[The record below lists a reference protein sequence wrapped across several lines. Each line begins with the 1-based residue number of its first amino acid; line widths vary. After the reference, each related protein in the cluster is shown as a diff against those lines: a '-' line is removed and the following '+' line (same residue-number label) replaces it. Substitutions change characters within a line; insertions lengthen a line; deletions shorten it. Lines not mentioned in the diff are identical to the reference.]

1 MAFVMGAAL
10 GAILGS
16 FVTVVALA
24 LIWGESDRGRQQ
36 QKGAVA
42 VRRHGP
48 FLVSL
53 EYPKWAQNPKYGQR
67 VAVRSACFACWSA
80 SIASCGKLSQY
91 CHMWLTGPEPL
102 PMSKP
107 AARAPVR

>member
-16 FVTVVALA
+16 FVTIIAFA
-24 LIWGESDRGRQQ
+24 LICGGSDRGRQQ

-67 VAVRSACFACWSA
+67 VAVRSASFA
-80 SIASCGKLSQY
+80 
-91 CHMWLTGPEPL
+91 
-102 PMSKP
+102 
-107 AARAPVR
+107 

>member
-1 MAFVMGAAL
+1 M
-10 GAILGS
+10 
-16 FVTVVALA
+16 
-24 LIWGESDRGRQQ
+24 
-36 QKGAVA
+36 A

-53 EYPKWAQNPKYGQR
+53 EYPKWAQNPKYGQC

-91 CHMWLTGPEPL
+91 CHM
-102 PMSKP
+102 
-107 AARAPVR
+107 